1 LNITKQCNRINKDTF
16 DEIMCLKSWGIFKED
31 TNEEEA
37 TDGNQDIES
46 TFVIGDN

>member
-1 LNITKQCNRINKDTF
+1 
-16 DEIMCLKSWGIFKED
+16 MCLKSWGIFKED